1 MVRPLLILTGVVSLI
16 LALLGVVLPLLPTT
30 PFLLLSAACFA
41 RSSKRLHD
49 WLLAHPRLG
58 PFISDWERGGAIRP
72 AAKRMA
78 TLLILVSGGLSLLL
92 VKAPAWAQAAM
103 ALTFLGVLTFIWSRP
118 STPRLVAE
126 PTPGPAPAASPG
138 EALARD

>member
-1 MVRPLLILTGVVSLI
+1 MVRPLLILTGVVSLF

-41 RSSKRLHD
+41 RSSERLHN

-58 PFISDWERGGAIRP
+58 PFISDWEHGGAIRP
-72 AAKRMA
+72 AAKRTA
-78 TLLILVSGGLSLLL
+78 TLLIFGTGGLSLVL
-92 VKAPAWAQAAM
+92 VEAPLWAKGAM

-118 STPRLVAE
+118 PSPRPAGA
-126 PTPGPAPAASPG
+126 PTPAPAPAVSPG
-138 EALARD
+138 EAPAPD

>member
-1 MVRPLLILTGVVSLI
+1 MMRPLLVLTGVMSLI

-41 RSSKRLHD
+41 RSSKRLHG

-58 PFISDWERGGAIRP
+58 PFISDWELGGAIRP
-72 AAKRMA
+72 AAKRTA
-78 TLLILVSGGLSLLL
+78 TLLILISGGLSLFL

-118 STPRLVAE
+118 STPRPGAE
-126 PTPGPAPAASPG
+126 RRAYP
-138 EALARD
+138 